1 MSNVEEAR
9 RKAFKLWVD
18 YDVKAN
24 RSVSLVN
31 KLEWQMVKAHGG
43 IEDNTLRYHDNEA
56 FRSMWFDWN
65 EEYENEIVQYARKLG
80 FENGRYSGTT
90 LWFDDRKYG
99 LDIYYDYWTKNAI
112 NVDGYFVNT
121 NGSSGSF
128 HRFMLFEE
136 SIVKFGLVSELD
148 ESGYKTIENLIDK
161 CMDYLV
167 NVVDERILRYQELL
181 EYVEDKRENALKSC
195 KEYIYAKLEE
205 NK

>member
-31 KLEWQMVKAHGG
+31 KLEWQMVKAYGG

-99 LDIYYDYWTKNAI
+99 LDIYYDYWTKNAR

-121 NGSSGSF
+121 NGSSGTF

-136 SIVKFGLVSELD
+136 SVVKFGLIDELD
-148 ESGYKTIENLIDK
+148 EKGYIELENLINK

-167 NVVDERILRYQELL
+167 SVVDERILRYQELL

-205 NK
+205 K

>member
-1 MSNVEEAR
+1 
-9 RKAFKLWVD
+9 
-18 YDVKAN
+18 
-24 RSVSLVN
+24 
-31 KLEWQMVKAHGG
+31 MVKAHGG

-121 NGSSGSF
+121 NGSSGTF

-136 SIVKFGLVSELD
+136 SVVKFGLIDELD
-148 ESGYKTIENLIDK
+148 EKGYIELENLINK

-167 NVVDERILRYQELL
+167 SVVDERILRYQELL

-205 NK
+205 K

>member
-121 NGSSGSF
+121 NGSSGTF

-136 SIVKFGLVSELD
+136 SVVKFGLIDELD
-148 ESGYKTIENLIDK
+148 EKGYIELENLINK

-167 NVVDERILRYQELL
+167 SVVDERILRYQELL

-195 KEYIYAKLEE
+195 KEYIHAKLEE

>member
-1 MSNVEEAR
+1 MLSVEEAR
-9 RKAFKLWVD
+9 RKAFKLWTE

-24 RSVSLVN
+24 HSVSLVN
-31 KLEWQMVKAHGG
+31 KLEWRMVDAHHG

-56 FRSMWFDWN
+56 FWSMWFDWN
-65 EEYENEIVQYARKLG
+65 EEYENEIVQHVRKLG

-121 NGSSGSF
+121 NGSSGTF

-136 SIVKFGLVSELD
+136 SVVRFGLIDELD
-148 ESGYKTIENLIDK
+148 ENGYVELENLIHK

-205 NK
+205 N

>member
-1 MSNVEEAR
+1 MTGVKEAR
-9 RKAFKLWVD
+9 QQAFRRWVD

-121 NGSSGSF
+121 NGSSGTF

-136 SIVKFGLVSELD
+136 SVVKFGLIDELD
-148 ESGYKTIENLIDK
+148 EKGYIELENLINK

-167 NVVDERILRYQELL
+167 SVVDERILRYQELL

-205 NK
+205 K

>member
-31 KLEWQMVKAHGG
+31 KLEWRMVEAHGG

-56 FRSMWFDWN
+56 FWSMWFDWN

-121 NGSSGSF
+121 NGSSGTF

-136 SIVKFGLVSELD
+136 SVVKFGLIDELD
-148 ESGYKTIENLIDK
+148 EKGYIELENLINK

-167 NVVDERILRYQELL
+167 SVVDERILRYQELL

-205 NK
+205 K

>member
-121 NGSSGSF
+121 NGSSGTF
-128 HRFMLFEE
+128 HRFMLFKE
-136 SIVKFGLVSELD
+136 SVVKFGLIDELD
-148 ESGYKTIENLIDK
+148 EKGYIELENLINK

-167 NVVDERILRYQELL
+167 SVVDERILRYQELL

-205 NK
+205 K

>member
-31 KLEWQMVKAHGG
+31 KLEWQMVEAHGG

-121 NGSSGSF
+121 NGSSGTF

-136 SIVKFGLVSELD
+136 SVVKFGLIDELD
-148 ESGYKTIENLIDK
+148 EKGYIELENLINK

-167 NVVDERILRYQELL
+167 SVVDERILRYQELL

-205 NK
+205 K

>member
-121 NGSSGSF
+121 NGSSGTF

-136 SIVKFGLVSELD
+136 SVVKFGLIDELD
-148 ESGYKTIENLIDK
+148 EKGYIELENLINK

-167 NVVDERILRYQELL
+167 NAVDERILRYQELL
-181 EYVEDKRENALKSC
+181 EFVEDKRENALKSC
-195 KEYIYAKLEE
+195 EEYIHTRVDK
-205 NK
+205 

>member
-121 NGSSGSF
+121 NGSSGTF

-136 SIVKFGLVSELD
+136 SVVKFGLVSELD
-148 ESGYKTIENLIDK
+148 ENGYKTIESLINK
-161 CMDYLV
+161 CMDYIV
-167 NVVDERILRYQELL
+167 SVVDQRILRYNELF
-181 EYVEDKRENALKSC
+181 EYVEDKRENALQSC
-195 KEYIYAKLEE
+195 EQYVNVRLNDK
-205 NK
+205 

>member
-112 NVDGYFVNT
+112 NVGGYFVNT
-121 NGSSGSF
+121 NGSSGTF

-136 SIVKFGLVSELD
+136 SVVKFGLIDELD
-148 ESGYKTIENLIDK
+148 EKGYIELENLINK

-167 NVVDERILRYQELL
+167 SVVDERILRYQELL

-205 NK
+205 K

>member
-121 NGSSGSF
+121 NGSSGTF

-136 SIVKFGLVSELD
+136 SVVKFGLIDELD
-148 ESGYKTIENLIDK
+148 EKGYIELENLINK

-167 NVVDERILRYQELL
+167 SVVDERILRYQELL

-205 NK
+205 K

>member
-1 MSNVEEAR
+1 MSNVEESR
-9 RKAFKLWVD
+9 RKAFKIWVE

-24 RSVSLVN
+24 CSVSLVN

-121 NGSSGSF
+121 NGSSGTF

-136 SIVKFGLVSELD
+136 SVVKFGLIDELD
-148 ESGYKTIENLIDK
+148 EKGYIELENLINK

-167 NVVDERILRYQELL
+167 SVVDERILRYQELL

-205 NK
+205 K

>member
-1 MSNVEEAR
+1 MSNIEEAR
-9 RKAFKLWVD
+9 RKAFKRWVD

-31 KLEWQMVKAHGG
+31 KLEWRMVEANSG
-43 IEDNTLRYHDNEA
+43 IEDNTLRYHDDEA
-56 FRSMWFDWN
+56 FWSMWFDWN
-65 EEYENEIVQYARKLG
+65 KEYKNEIVQYARKLG

-121 NGSSGSF
+121 NGSSGTF

-136 SIVKFGLVSELD
+136 SAVKFGLVDELN
-148 ESGYKTIENLIDK
+148 ENGYKTIESLINK
-161 CMDYLV
+161 CMDYIV
-167 NVVDERILRYQELL
+167 SVVDQRILRYQELL
-181 EYVEDKRENALKSC
+181 EYVEYKRENALQSC
-195 KEYIYAKLEE
+195 EEYIRVRQK
-205 NK
+205 